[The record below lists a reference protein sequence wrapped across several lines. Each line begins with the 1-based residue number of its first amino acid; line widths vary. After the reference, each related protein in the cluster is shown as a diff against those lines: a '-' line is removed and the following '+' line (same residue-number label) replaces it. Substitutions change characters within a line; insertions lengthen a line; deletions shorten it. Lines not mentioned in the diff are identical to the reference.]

1 MSPSPH
7 VFEDAIETLQ
17 QLKSTFSPT
26 EKLLVIRQ
34 TVEKMTPV
42 AQELLGENYVWNM
55 DDLFPIFLFV
65 VVRARIPDLGSE
77 LDFVDNFM
85 DPSLE
90 SGELG
95 IMYTTLKVSRGGGFS
110 RHTFANRVFR
120 PVTNKSYKRKFPA
133 ISTISPDFI
142 FNKAETFCDNTII
155 LVIIFIYFIY
165 G

>member
-95 IMYTTLKVSRGGGFS
+95 IMYTTLKVSRGVGFLD
-110 RHTFANRVFR
+110 TLLLIVFLGQL
-120 PVTNKSYKRKFPA
+120 PTNPTRESFQLLVQLVQILFLIKQKRF
-133 ISTISPDFI
+133 
-142 FNKAETFCDNTII
+142 
-155 LVIIFIYFIY
+155 VIIQ
-165 G
+165 

>member
-95 IMYTTLKVSRGGGFS
+95 IMYTTLKVSRGVGFLD
-110 RHTFANRVFR
+110 TLLLIEFLGQL
-120 PVTNKSYKRKFPA
+120 PTNPTRESFQLLVQLVQILFLIKQKRF
-133 ISTISPDFI
+133 
-142 FNKAETFCDNTII
+142 
-155 LVIIFIYFIY
+155 VIIQ
-165 G
+165 